1 MLTVSKLSAILDKL
15 KEQGHGNKPVTID
28 KSSLYSPFEADGCYI
43 MGLHAVGQPRSLNKF
58 DEDGFRL
65 TTDGHRHSMYA
76 IVLSGCSG
84 APGSYEREDKVYE
97 RHQR

>member
-15 KEQGHGNKPVTID
+15 KKQGHGNKPVTID

-65 TTDGHRHSMYA
+65 ATEQNKHSTYA
-76 IVLSGCSG
+76 VVLSGYSG
-84 APGSYEREDKVYE
+84 IPGLYEREDKV
-97 RHQR
+97 